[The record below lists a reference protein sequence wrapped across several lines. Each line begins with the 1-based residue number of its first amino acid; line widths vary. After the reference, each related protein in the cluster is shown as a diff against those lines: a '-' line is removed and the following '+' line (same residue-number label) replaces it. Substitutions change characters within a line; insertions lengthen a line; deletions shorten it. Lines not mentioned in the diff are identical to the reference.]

1 MTPTPIIDDAAIRD
15 GVTFVVPTRRLAYHL
30 KARHDAA
37 CLARGLVA
45 WRTPDVVTWPVLC
58 RRLFDADRVAGRT
71 RRRWLAPALARAV
84 WERIVRRDPHHAQ
97 VLAPA
102 GLGAVAHASWTL
114 LHEYCIP
121 VAALTSDAGVEA
133 ATFAGWVTA
142 YTDWLEA
149 GDWQDAA
156 LAAVCVD
163 TPAAGSACRFVG
175 FERFT
180 PQQQAFIDRCRAA
193 GVRVDVTAHA
203 DEDTT
208 GLAQVLTCN
217 DFDAEIEAA
226 ARWAARWLEQHPD
239 GRLALVV
246 PALGRERARL
256 RRVLD
261 RVFVPPSAM
270 TGGPAPESKAY
281 ELAAA
286 RPLLERPVVAAA
298 LAWIDAASGALPW
311 QAVSALLLGAF
322 DGAAALETHAR
333 AELDVKLRRHRAFV
347 PGLLQVA
354 AAARLGSAVAT
365 AERLERVAERAT
377 HWRGA
382 RLLPSQWAAEF
393 SGLLRD
399 LGWPGVA
406 DDSAEHQ
413 AVQRWQ
419 ALLGEFGA
427 SDDVV
432 GTSSCGQA
440 LAQLRQHAVETA
452 FEPQEIAA
460 SLLVID
466 PDTALGMTFDAVWIC
481 GLDAGRWPLPANP
494 DPFLPRD
501 WQARQGIPGATAE
514 LAEAQARHTLQRLC
528 RAAPQAICSVSLF
541 EDETP
546 LLPSALVEGLPRVTA
561 LDAWTAPDA
570 THALFA
576 ARPVL
581 ETLVDDALPAFAVH
595 EVVKGGARLLEL
607 QAACPFRAAVELR
620 LGGTALEEPVTGIA
634 ATERGTLVHSILQ
647 AFWAEVRD
655 QARLL
660 AMTVEARAERVTAI
674 AAATLRP
681 LRGPADDVRNRLLD
695 LEQAALVAR
704 VLELLAL
711 DAQREPFVVA
721 HVEEART
728 LDVGGVQVR
737 VVLDRVDRLADGSYA
752 FIDYKTGANARPA
765 AWLGERPELPQLPL
779 YARTVAPDEVGAI
792 AFGTVR
798 KGATAYSGFVHEAG
812 VFSSLKPFDAARA
825 PFKDYADWKTLLSEW
840 QRRLDTL
847 AREHARGEASLAPN
861 PTRACRHC
869 HLPGLCRSGQSFA
882 AVAEGADDAE

>member
-1 MTPTPIIDDAAIRD
+1 MTSTSIFDDAAIRD

-45 WRTPDVVTWPVLC
+45 WRTPDVVTWPVLV
-58 RRLFDADRVAGRT
+58 RRLFDADRVAGHT
-71 RRRWLAPALARAV
+71 RRRWLAPSLSRAA
-84 WERIVRRDPHHAQ
+84 WERIVRRDPQHAQ

-102 GLGAVAHASWTL
+102 GLGAVAQGSWGL

-121 VAALTSDAGVEA
+121 VAALTSEASVETVA
-133 ATFAGWVTA
+133 FAGWAAA
-142 YTDWLEA
+142 YTDWLDA
-149 GDWQDAA
+149 GDWQDPARAA
-156 LAAVCVD
+156 ACVG
-163 TPAAGSACRFVG
+163 TPSAGTAYRFVG

-180 PQQQAFIDRCRAA
+180 PQQQDFVNRCRAA
-193 GVRVDVTAHA
+193 GVLIDVTSHA
-203 DEDTT
+203 DEETT
-208 GLAQVLTCN
+208 GPAQLVTCN

-226 ARWAARWLEQHPD
+226 ARWAACRLEQQPD
-239 GRLALVV
+239 ARLALVV

-261 RVFVPPSAM
+261 RVFVPQSAV
-270 TGGPAPESKAY
+270 TGGPAPESQAY

-322 DGAAALETHAR
+322 DGAAVAECHVR
-333 AELDVKLRRHRAFV
+333 AELDVKLRRHRVFV

-354 AAARLGSAVAT
+354 AAARLAGAVVT
-365 AERLERVAERAT
+365 AERLERVAERAARW
-377 HWRGA
+377 HGA
-382 RLLPSQWAAEF
+382 RLLPSQWAADF

-406 DDSAEHQ
+406 EDSAEHQ

-432 GTSSCGQA
+432 GALSCSRA
-440 LAQLRQHAVETA
+440 LAQLRQHAGETA

-466 PDTALGMTFDAVWIC
+466 PDTALGMKFDAVWVC

-501 WQARQGIPGATAE
+501 WQVRQGIPGATAE
-514 LAEAQARHTLQRLC
+514 LAEAQARRTLQRLC

-546 LLPSALVEGLPRVTA
+546 LLPSALVEGLPPVVA

-570 THALFA
+570 THALYES
-576 ARPVL
+576 RPVL
-581 ETLVDDALPAFAVH
+581 ETLVDDALPAFAAH
-595 EVVKGGARLLEL
+595 EVVKGGSRLLEL

-634 ATERGTLVHSILQ
+634 ATERGTLVHSILH
-647 AFWAEVRD
+647 AFWDEVRD

-660 AMTVEARAERVTAI
+660 AMPVETRVERVTAI

-704 VLELLAL
+704 VLELLEL

-721 HVEEART
+721 HVEESRT

-798 KGATAYSGFVHEAG
+798 KGATGYAGFVHEAG
-812 VFSSLKPFDAARA
+812 VFSALKPFDAMKS
-825 PFKDYADWKTLLSEW
+825 PFKEYGDWKALLSEW

-847 AREHARGEASLAPN
+847 AHEHAQGDARLAPN
-861 PTRACRHC
+861 PAKACRHC

-882 AVAEGADDAE
+882 AAGEGADDVE